1 MARPRAAVAR
11 DRDPS
16 QDAFSAEQPAAI
28 GRVMQ
33 WLELAQNEV
42 MDGRFVSRTG
52 NSPFWFTPILGA
64 FGLFAIWR
72 TFSSRPQREEKALA
86 ARS

>member
-52 NSPFWFTPILGA
+52 NSPLWLLRRLRAGVARWHEGA
-64 FGLFAIWR
+64 RGA
-72 TFSSRPQREEKALA
+72 
-86 ARS
+86 